1 MRPAAPWPLPRVV
14 AHRGGGVLAPENT
27 LAGLR
32 LAASAGCHGVE
43 FDVMLSGNGTPLL
56 IHDEWLERTTTGRG
70 RVAATP
76 DAVLRRLDAGAWFD
90 PQRFRGEPLP
100 FLDEALD
107 CCDRLGLAV
116 NLEIKP
122 AAGHERRTGEVV
134 ATVLGADWRQLL
146 PQLVLS
152 SFSMAALA
160 AAAKALPDSARALL
174 VGALPRDWRQRCA
187 DVGAI
192 AVHAKTAAL
201 RRDGAKAVR
210 EAGLH
215 LAVYTEN
222 DPARL
227 AELAAWGVETVIS
240 DRFDLLLHTPVA
252 G

>member
-1 MRPAAPWPLPRVV
+1 VWRSGWPLPLIV
-14 AHRGGGVLAPENT
+14 AHRGGGALAPENT

-32 LAASAGCHGVE
+32 QAAAAGCSGVE
-43 FDVMLSGNGTPLL
+43 FDVMLSGDRTPVL
-56 IHDEWLERTTTGRG
+56 IHDDRLERTTSGQG
-70 RVAATP
+70 RVADTP

-90 PQRFRGEPLP
+90 PVRFRGEPLP
-100 FLDEALD
+100 FLDEALV
-107 CCDRLGLAV
+107 CCERLGLAV

-122 AAGHERRTGEVV
+122 AAGHERRTGAVV
-134 ATVLGADWRQLL
+134 AAVLAADWRQLL
-146 PQLVLS
+146 PRLVLS

-187 DVGAI
+187 DLGAI
-192 AVHAKTAAL
+192 AVHAETAAL
-201 RRDGAKAVR
+201 RRDEAVAVR

-222 DPARL
+222 DPARS

-240 DRFDLLLHTPVA
+240 DRFDLLLHRSA
-252 G
+252 AR